1 MERTVSLGSQG
12 RTTLGQK
19 KLMWL
24 GQRERSRTGAVS
36 EQPGRGR
43 LCVGPRL
50 YSREKGAPGG
60 VRSHG
65 VKCSEL
71 GSPEMLA
78 NERQEASMG
87 AVGLVLQIPEILSR
101 PQHRNQW
108 VIAVRVGGCPP

>member
-1 MERTVSLGSQG
+1 MVGAAGAEQDGGRQRAARAGQVVQG
-12 RTTLGQK
+12 L
-19 KLMWL
+19 
-24 GQRERSRTGAVS
+24 
-36 EQPGRGR
+36 
-43 LCVGPRL
+43 VGPGL

-108 VIAVRVGGCPP
+108 VIAVRVSGCPP